1 MHIRKEL
8 NEYASLRGTTG
19 PYADNLNV
27 DVLIVGAG
35 FGGIYCLYEMR
46 KLGLKTVI
54 YEAGN
59 DVGGTW
65 RWNCY
70 PGAAVDS
77 EVPEYQYS
85 IPETWKDWTW
95 STNYPNY
102 EELRRYFD
110 HVDQVLQVKKDCA
123 FNSVV
128 VEAQFNKHEGRWHV
142 KTADGRMASSKYLI
156 IAAGFSAKRYIPE
169 WPGMDEF
176 KGIVHHSSFW
186 PGEHPIDVRG
196 KRCAVIGTG
205 ASGVQVTQAWGP
217 KAGSLKVFQRTPNL
231 AIPMR
236 KRSLSVEAQQ
246 EAKALYPELFSLREK
261 GFAGFLYTFFEKSLW
276 EDSEEERE
284 ALFEKLWAEGGFR
297 FWVANYRDY
306 LFDAE
311 ANRIVYDFWCKK
323 VRQRIGD
330 SKARELLAPREL
342 PHYFGVKRPC
352 LEETYFEQFNREN
365 VEVVDIKNNPIVAF
379 TETGIKLQD
388 GSVHEVDV
396 VCVATGFDVT
406 TGGMTNMGLTS
417 IHGTTLKDEWK
428 DGTYTYLGLTV
439 SGYPNM
445 FHLYGP
451 QGPTLL
457 SNGPTTVEV
466 QGRWVADAIKQIER
480 QGIKYIDPLPE
491 SARTWKKRINEL
503 SDLTL
508 LPTTK
513 STYMGGNIPG
523 KVFEQGN
530 YAGGIPQYL
539 AEIRAALPR
548 FDGFNIVKY

>member
-8 NEYASLRGTTG
+8 SEYASLRGTTG
-19 PYADNLNV
+19 PYADNLSV
-27 DVLIVGAG
+27 DVVIVGAG

-46 KLGLKTVI
+46 KLGLKAVI
-54 YEAGN
+54 YEAGD

-77 EVPEYQYS
+77 EIPEYRYS

-128 VEAQFNKHEGRWHV
+128 VEARFDTDEGRWQV
-142 KTADGRMASSKYLI
+142 KTADGRTASSKYLI

-169 WPGMDEF
+169 WPGMDTF
-176 KGIVHHSSFW
+176 QGIVHHSSFW
-186 PGEHPIDVRG
+186 PGEHTIDVRG

-205 ASGVQVTQAWGP
+205 AGLPTWP
-217 KAGSLKVFQRTPNL
+217 F
-231 AIPMR
+231 PMR
-236 KRSLSVEAQQ
+236 KRALSAEAQQ
-246 EAKALYPELFSLREK
+246 EAKALYPELFSFREK
-261 GFAGFLYTFFEKSLW
+261 AFAAFLYTFSEKSLW
-276 EDSEEERE
+276 EDNEEERE
-284 ALFEKLWAEGGFR
+284 AFLEKLWAEGGFR

-311 ANRIVYDFWCKK
+311 ANRIVYDFWCRK
-323 VRQRIGD
+323 VRQHIGD
-330 SKARELLAPREL
+330 PKARELLAPREP

-352 LEETYFEQFNREN
+352 LEETYFEQFNRKN
-365 VEVVDIKNNPIVAF
+365 VEVVDIKNNPVVAF
-379 TETGIKLQD
+379 TETGIQLED
-388 GSVHEVDV
+388 GTVHEVDV
-396 VCVATGFDVT
+396 VCVATGLDIT

-428 DGTYTYLGLTV
+428 DGAYTYLGLTV
-439 SGYPNM
+439 SGYLNM

-466 QGRWVADAIKQIER
+466 QGRWIADAIKQIER

-491 SARTWKKRINEL
+491 SARAWKKRINEL

-508 LPTTK
+508 FPTTK
-513 STYMGGNIPG
+513 STYMGGTIPG

-530 YAGGIPQYL
+530 YTGGIPQYL
-539 AEIRAALPR
+539 AEIRAALPK
-548 FDGFNIVKY
+548 FDGFTTVKY

>member
-8 NEYASLRGTTG
+8 SEYVSRRGTTG

-35 FGGIYCLYEMR
+35 FGGIYCLHEMR

-54 YEAGN
+54 YEAGD

-77 EVPEYQYS
+77 EIPEYQYS

-128 VEAQFNKHEGRWHV
+128 VEARFNTDEGRWHV
-142 KTADGRMASSKYLI
+142 RTADGRMASSKYLI

-176 KGIVHHSSFW
+176 QGIVHHSSFW
-186 PGEHPIDVRG
+186 PGEHTIDVRG
-196 KRCAVIGTG
+196 KRCAIIGTG

-236 KRSLSVEAQQ
+236 KRSLSAAAQQ

-261 GFAGFLYTFFEKSLW
+261 AFAGFLYTFSEKSLW
-276 EDSEEERE
+276 EDNEEERE
-284 ALFEKLWAEGGFR
+284 AFLERLWAEGGFR
-297 FWVANYRDY
+297 FWVATYRDV
-306 LFDAE
+306 LLDAE

-330 SKARELLAPREL
+330 PKARELLAPREL

-365 VEVVDIKNNPIVAF
+365 VEVVDIRNNPVVAF
-379 TETGIKLQD
+379 TETGIKLED
-388 GSVHEVDV
+388 GTVHEVDV

-406 TGGMTNMGLTS
+406 TGGMTSMGLTS
-417 IHGTTLKDEWK
+417 IHGTSLKDEWK
-428 DGTYTYLGLTV
+428 DGTYTHLGLTV

-457 SNGPTTVEV
+457 SNGPTSVEV

-491 SARTWKKRINEL
+491 SARAWKKRINEL
-503 SDLTL
+503 SDISLF
-508 LPTTK
+508 PTTK
-513 STYMGGNIPG
+513 STYMGGSIPG

-530 YAGGIPQYL
+530 YTGGIPQYL
-539 AEIRAALPR
+539 AEIRTALPN
-548 FDGFNIVKY
+548 FNGFNTVKY

>member
-8 NEYASLRGTTG
+8 SEYASLRGTTG
-19 PYADNLNV
+19 PYADNLSV
-27 DVLIVGAG
+27 DVVIVGAG

-46 KLGLKTVI
+46 KLGLKAVI
-54 YEAGN
+54 YEAGD

-70 PGAAVDS
+70 PGAA
-77 EVPEYQYS
+77 
-85 IPETWKDWTW
+85 
-95 STNYPNY
+95 
-102 EELRRYFD
+102 
-110 HVDQVLQVKKDCA
+110 VLQVKKDCA

-128 VEAQFNKHEGRWHV
+128 VEARFDTDEGRWQV
-142 KTADGRMASSKYLI
+142 KTADGRTASSKYLI

-169 WPGMDEF
+169 WPGMDTF
-176 KGIVHHSSFW
+176 QGIVHHSSFW
-186 PGEHPIDVRG
+186 PGEHTIDVRG

-217 KAGSLKVFQRTPNL
+217 KTGSLKV
-231 AIPMR
+231 A
-236 KRSLSVEAQQ
+236 EAQQ
-246 EAKALYPELFSLREK
+246 EAKALYPELFSFREK
-261 GFAGFLYTFFEKSLW
+261 AFAAFLYTFSEKSLW
-276 EDSEEERE
+276 EDNEEERE
-284 ALFEKLWAEGGFR
+284 AFLEKLWAEGGFR

-311 ANRIVYDFWCKK
+311 ANRIVYDFWCRK

-330 SKARELLAPREL
+330 PKARELLAPREP

-352 LEETYFEQFNREN
+352 LEETYFEQFNRKN
-365 VEVVDIKNNPIVAF
+365 VEVVDIKNNPVVAF
-379 TETGIKLQD
+379 TETGIQLED
-388 GSVHEVDV
+388 GTVHEVDV
-396 VCVATGFDVT
+396 VCVATGLDIT

-428 DGTYTYLGLTV
+428 DGAYTYLGLTV
-439 SGYPNM
+439 SGYLNM

-466 QGRWVADAIKQIER
+466 QGRWIADAIKQIER

-491 SARTWKKRINEL
+491 SARAWKKRINEI

-508 LPTTK
+508 FPTTK
-513 STYMGGNIPG
+513 STYMGGTIPG

-530 YAGGIPQYL
+530 YTGGIPQYL
-539 AEIRAALPR
+539 AEIRAALPK
-548 FDGFNIVKY
+548 FDGFTTVKY